1 MRYIRKPETVDVFQ
15 FGADAEV
22 SAPDWFMKE
31 LEKERIFIDRAIT
44 DGAVRIYGCTITTVY
59 GKQKAKNG
67 DYIVRAADGS
77 IFPVKKNKF
86 KSQYE
91 RAEK

>member
-1 MRYIRKPETVDVFQ
+1 MQYKRKAEMVEAFQ
-15 FGADAEV
+15 FGAAVEI

-44 DGAVRIYGCTITTVY
+44 DGAVRIYGCTI
-59 GKQKAKNG
+59 
-67 DYIVRAADGS
+67 VRAADGS
-77 IFPVKKNKF
+77 IFPVKKSKF

>member
-1 MRYIRKPETVDVFQ
+1 MQYKRKAEMVEAFQ
-15 FGADAEV
+15 FGAAVEI

-44 DGAVRIYGCTITTVY
+44 DGAVRIYDCTITTVY